1 MGQTRRVGAPV
12 AGKGGLSALDVL
24 LGFGPRLL
32 LEILWA
38 VLRGKRRSLAA
49 DAARVIALMDAP
61 PRVEGQHLVPARGP
75 FLLVANHF
83 QVPGVWVGWVAL
95 AIANAVAGARAPGSH
110 ELHWMVLSEWRWFEA
125 WGRWVPNPISSLLF
139 ARAGK
144 VWGTIATPSRPSDT
158 AGRAR
163 ALRQVLT
170 YLGHGRRGG
179 PAEPVALFPEGTA
192 TVGLGEAKPGTGAF
206 LARVSRLGVPMLPVG
221 VCQEDG
227 ALVVRFG
234 PPFFVDTP
242 TADGAE
248 GPDSHVRRQV
258 MLAIG
263 RLLPARLWG
272 TYAEAI
278 AAAERGLP

>member
-1 MGQTRRVGAPV
+1 MA
-12 AGKGGLSALDVL
+12 AKGRDGLSTIDVL
-24 LGFGPRLL
+24 RGFGPRLL
-32 LEILWA
+32 LEIVWA
-38 VLRGKRRSLAA
+38 VLRGERRSLAG
-49 DAARVIALMDAP
+49 DAARLVALMDPP
-61 PRVEGQHLVPARGP
+61 PRVAGRHLVPARGP

-83 QVPGVWVGWVAL
+83 QVPGVWVGWAAL

-125 WGRWVPNPISSLLF
+125 WGRWLPNPISSLLF
-139 ARAGK
+139 PRAAK
-144 VWGTIATPSRPSDT
+144 VWGMIATPSRPSDT

-192 TVGLGEAKPGTGAF
+192 TVALGEAKPGTGAF
-206 LARVSRLGVPMLPVG
+206 LARVSRLGVPILPVG

-234 PPFFVDTP
+234 PPFLLDGP
-242 TADGAE
+242 APDGAADMD
-248 GPDSHVRRQV
+248 GSVRRQV

-263 RLLPARLWG
+263 RLLPQRLWG

-278 AAAERGLP
+278 AAAERGLS